1 MKLERSKRLSPF
13 RISAKESNRHRCG
26 VPPGLPL
33 SGDSVFYLTAFVAV
47 CQVVAL
53 IAVRRAGSCVGR
65 IGSDRR
71 QDLFGGCFGGFL
83 CLGVSDGALLSD
95 ERTRALARARA
106 TTGAVFVRAGCG
118 LGRLA
123 AWHAPRGD
131 ELRLCGAAGALPST
145 RQDARALDPFS
156 PSGGTRREPGGTARA
171 QVNLGFCRP
180 PRASVGG
187 MPGLACI
194 AYVKGRAVVFSRGRT
209 PAKISTGR
217 PAPLTVFLSI
227 SHNFARALPA
237 SDVVYNTQTLLFV
250 SLFSPFG
257 VVEAASSSLVTQT
270 ISSVHNRPEGLVW
283 TLDCFFA

>member
-1 MKLERSKRLSPF
+1 MRKRATATVSSCSSGSPPFGRFRFLSYGIYHRLSSRRSDCRPAC
-13 RISAKESNRHRCG
+13 RI
-26 VPPGLPL
+26 L
-33 SGDSVFYLTAFVAV
+33 
-47 CQVVAL
+47 
-53 IAVRRAGSCVGR
+53 RRSDW

-71 QDLFGGCFGGFL
+71 QDLFGVGFGGIL
-83 CLGVSDGALLSD
+83 CLRELDGALLSD
-95 ERTRALARARA
+95 ERTRALARACDNGRRLCPCRA
-106 TTGAVFVRAGCG
+106 AAAGG
-118 LGRLA
+118 LQPGTP
-123 AWHAPRGD
+123 PRGD

-209 PAKISTGR
+209 PAKISTGT

-237 SDVVYNTQTLLFV
+237 SEVVYNTQYIVFV
-250 SLFSPFG
+250 LLFSPFG
-257 VVEAASSSLVTQT
+257 VVEAAGSSPVTQT
-270 ISSVHNRPEGLVW
+270 K
-283 TLDCFFA
+283 

>member
-1 MKLERSKRLSPF
+1 M
-13 RISAKESNRHRCG
+13 
-26 VPPGLPL
+26 
-33 SGDSVFYLTAFVAV
+33 
-47 CQVVAL
+47 L

-118 LGRLA
+118 RGRLA

-171 QVNLGFCRP
+171 PVFWGFCRP

-209 PAKISTGR
+209 PAKISTGT

-237 SDVVYNTQTLLFV
+237 SEVVYNTQTLLLML
-250 SLFSPFG
+250 LFSPFG
-257 VVEAASSSLVTQT
+257 VVEAAGSSPVTQT
-270 ISSVHNRPEGLVW
+270 IRKLGLSGFPGSPFFGRYLR
-283 TLDCFFA
+283 TLK